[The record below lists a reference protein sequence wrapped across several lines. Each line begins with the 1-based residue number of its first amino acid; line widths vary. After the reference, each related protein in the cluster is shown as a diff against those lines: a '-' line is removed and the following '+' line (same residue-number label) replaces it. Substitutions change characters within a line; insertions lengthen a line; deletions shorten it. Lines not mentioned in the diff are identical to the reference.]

1 MVYENVRMITKF
13 ADRAY
18 FSNITEA
25 NIYESFTHK
34 MAAKANWHRHYA
46 TVTLCVRCTARHNTE
61 ATVT

>member
-34 MAAKANWHRHYA
+34 TAAKASWH
-46 TVTLCVRCTARHNTE
+46 
-61 ATVT
+61 